1 MYWFCP
7 GKTGMTW
14 KNRKPGKK
22 PHLKHFN
29 WLKSIPM
36 KKNLFILILPFII
49 LSCESRK
56 NDVEPAPEGSLFI
69 IGGGSRPAEMVRD
82 MIKISG
88 VDTAGYIAIL
98 PMASSVPD
106 TSFYYAA
113 MQFREEGIEKIYDLR
128 SGRKGLGKEKL
139 ELLEN
144 ASMIYISGGSQ
155 DRFMDSVRNT
165 NVFDAIHKAYRQGA
179 LIAGTSAGAAVQ
191 SKLMITGDQKK
202 HPVYTGDF
210 ETIEADN
217 MILEDGLGLIESIIV
232 DQHFIRR
239 QRLNRL
245 IAVILENPSKIGVG
259 IDESTAIHVKGD
271 SAKVYGISQVI
282 VLRSPNE
289 NPVIQDDLLGGENL
303 KLSVYLPGETFSVKK

>member
-1 MYWFCP
+1 M
-7 GKTGMTW
+7 
-14 KNRKPGKK
+14 KNI
-22 PHLKHFN
+22 LLIF
-29 WLKSIPM
+29 LIS
-36 KKNLFILILPFII
+36 LFM
-49 LSCESRK
+49 LSCSPGPIDQVNSPK
-56 NDVEPAPEGSLFI
+56 GSLFI
-69 IGGGSRPAEMVRD
+69 IGGGSRPAEMVQD
-82 MIKISG
+82 MIKLSG

-98 PMASSVPD
+98 PMASSEPD

-113 MQFREEGIEKIYDLR
+113 RQFREQGIDNIYDLR
-128 SGRKGLGKEKL
+128 SGKGGLNTEKL

-155 DRFMDSVRNT
+155 GRFMDSIRNT

-179 LIAGTSAGAAVQ
+179 FIAGTSAGAAVQ

-202 HPVYTGDF
+202 YPVYTGDF

-217 MILEDGLGLIESIIV
+217 MILEEGLGLIESIIV

-259 IDESTAIHVKGD
+259 IDESTAIHVKVD
-271 SAKVYGISQVI
+271 SAKVHGISQVI
-282 VLRSPNE
+282 VLRNPNE
-289 NPVIQDDLLGGENL
+289 NPVIQDGLLGGENL